1 MDIQEI
7 INKRDYQVPMVY
19 QDLEK
24 MEAAIQDSDW
34 ETVVDLAHSIYER
47 SVVVVVFDQLI
58 NPENYYKN
66 GR

>member
-24 MEAAIQDSDW
+24 LEAVIQDSDW
-34 ETVVDLAHSIYER
+34 EAVVDLAHSIYER

-58 NPENYYKN
+58 NPEKYH
-66 GR
+66 